1 MMALQLRLAQCMEC
15 RCCRQLIFEERQE
28 ATLVTAALYGAKAYA
43 VCPQCGQE
51 TGSGAKDRNF
61 RARARRYVRAVLIG
75 KKMFS
80 SSVQETRE

>member
-1 MMALQLRLAQCMEC
+1 MMTLQLRLAQCMEC

-28 ATLVTAALYGAKAYA
+28 SSWVTAGLYGAKSYA
-43 VCPQCGQE
+43 ICPQCGQE

-61 RARARRYVRAVLIG
+61 RARARRYVRAALSG

-80 SSVQETRE
+80 LSVRETCE